1 MKKSLV
7 VFLVVLAI
15 LVTACAPKET
25 NSMSLDSNSGNSS
38 SESLSPT
45 ESVQQPVPE
54 VGTTLPESSSAQT
67 SGSNSTSSDSQSVS
81 ASTITFADS
90 GKTFYYHPGDS
101 FLLNLGDE
109 IYEWSATVE
118 NQNVVSLK
126 VGVMVIKGA
135 QGIFDALAPGTTT
148 LTAVGDPLCRKA
160 SPPCGT
166 PTILFKATIVVE

>member
-1 MKKSLV
+1 MKKNIT
-7 VFLVVLAI
+7 VFVILLSVLI
-15 LVTACAPKET
+15 TACAPKET
-25 NSMSLDSNSGNSS
+25 SSMPTYNNSRNSS
-38 SESLSPT
+38 PESLSPT

-54 VGTTLPESSSAQT
+54 VGTTLPQSSVTPT
-67 SGSNSTSSDSQSVS
+67 SDSNGISSDSQPS
-81 ASTITFADS
+81 ASTITFADG

-118 NQNVVSLK
+118 DQNVIALR

-135 QGIFDALAPGTTT
+135 QGLYDALTPGTTT

-166 PTILFKATIVVE
+166 PTILFKVTIVVE